1 MPELALYNP
10 SKKKKKGMK
19 KVPYVVYP
27 LNERYKILYLR
38 QKIYTLPSSL
48 SSVFFKFFYFFI
60 FVSCRALIYQAH
72 IYYRAYKLVDLMN
85 QIPKGWFDESN
96 PYNKN
101 MIYLL

>member
-1 MPELALYNP
+1 
-10 SKKKKKGMK
+10 MK

-27 LNERYKILYLR
+27 LNERHKILYLQ

-48 SSVFFKFFYFFI
+48 SSIFLNFFI
-60 FVSCRALIYQAH
+60 FLFFVSYRGLIYQAH

>member
-10 SKKKKKGMK
+10 SNKKKKWMK

-38 QKIYTLPSSL
+38 QKIYTLPPSL
-48 SSVFFKFFYFFI
+48 SSIFFKFFYFFI
-60 FVSCRALIYQAH
+60 FASCRGLIYQAH

-85 QIPKGWFDESN
+85 QTPTKKI
-96 PYNKN
+96 
-101 MIYLL
+101 

>member
-10 SKKKKKGMK
+10 SNKKKKWMK

-48 SSVFFKFFYFFI
+48 SSVFLKFFNLFFNK
-60 FVSCRALIYQAH
+60 VG
-72 IYYRAYKLVDLMN
+72 LMN
-85 QIPKGWFDESN
+85 QTFILK
-96 PYNKN
+96 
-101 MIYLL
+101 I

>member
-27 LNERYKILYLR
+27 LNERHKILYLQ

-48 SSVFFKFFYFFI
+48 SSIFLNFFI
-60 FVSCRALIYQAH
+60 FLFFVSYRGLIYQAH
-72 IYYRAYKLVDLMN
+72 IYYRAYKLVDMMN
-85 QIPKGWFDESN
+85 
-96 PYNKN
+96 
-101 MIYLL
+101 